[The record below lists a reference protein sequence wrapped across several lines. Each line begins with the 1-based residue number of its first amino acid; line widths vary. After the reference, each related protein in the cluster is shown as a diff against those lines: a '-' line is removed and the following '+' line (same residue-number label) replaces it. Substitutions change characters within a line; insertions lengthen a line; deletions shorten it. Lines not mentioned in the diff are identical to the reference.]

1 MLVPQ
6 RAVGAKRGGCGA
18 AEAAAVLPSS
28 PLPSGVVNNGKSTY
42 LWAAGVPAGGCQ
54 GGCLPLDPHGTDG
67 ECGIK
72 RLCGGL
78 SRVLGVWRAG
88 WCGGA
93 QAGLGSGG
101 AVTLK

>member
-6 RAVGAKRGGCGA
+6 RAVGAGRGGRGA
-18 AEAAAVLPSS
+18 AEAATALLSS
-28 PLPSGVVNNGKSTY
+28 PLPPGAVNNGKSTY

-67 ECGIK
+67 ERGVK

-78 SRVLGVWRAG
+78 SRALGVRRAG
-88 WCGGA
+88 WRGRA
-93 QAGLGSGG
+93 QAGSGAGG

>member
-93 QAGLGSGG
+93 QEGLGAGG